1 MGDEVNGPDVNNDG
15 LHTFSG
21 TVCFEKSRA
30 CIPIVILI
38 TVHLNIL
45 TPSLDLLIKVGY
57 CPTDRNK
64 DQRKILVTFTL
75 LSFVVLF
82 SHTTRIKRLK
92 LNILNVIITFSILVP
107 YMTGSRLFIYIIA
120 MYLLRSTFEQH
131 LTNKIPLL
139 LLIDSDEIIK

>member
-45 TPSLDLLIKVGY
+45 TPSLDSLIKVGY
-57 CPTDRNK
+57 CRTDRNK

-82 SHTTRIKRLK
+82 SHTTRLKRLK